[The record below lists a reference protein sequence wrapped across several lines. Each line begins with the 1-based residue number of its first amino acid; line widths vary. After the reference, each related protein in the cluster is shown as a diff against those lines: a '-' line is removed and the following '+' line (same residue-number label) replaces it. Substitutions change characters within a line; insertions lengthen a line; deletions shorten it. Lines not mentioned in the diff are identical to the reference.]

1 MGCVLT
7 IINTDVL
14 IYACTVGMSNCHS
27 GLGQQHDDILMKGR
41 GKTPLDYIAAREELV
56 PVQVRLPKTLLAS
69 VKAKLEQNGMTFTD
83 LVKGACAWYLNVSE
97 AEAQS
102 MTGTPKKTR

>member
-1 MGCVLT
+1 MT
-7 IINTDVL
+7 
-14 IYACTVGMSNCHS
+14 MKS
-27 GLGQQHDDILMKGR
+27 G
-41 GKTPLDYIAAREELV
+41 GKTPLDYIEARDDLV

-69 VKAKLEQNGMTFTD
+69 VKAKLQQNGMTFTD

-102 MTGTPKKTR
+102 LVSKQKRKS